1 MSFTEELPTVAPTP
15 VAGLV
20 TLPVKLTLVKV
31 VKVEKVTTLT

>member
-31 VKVEKVTTLT
+31 EKVTTLT